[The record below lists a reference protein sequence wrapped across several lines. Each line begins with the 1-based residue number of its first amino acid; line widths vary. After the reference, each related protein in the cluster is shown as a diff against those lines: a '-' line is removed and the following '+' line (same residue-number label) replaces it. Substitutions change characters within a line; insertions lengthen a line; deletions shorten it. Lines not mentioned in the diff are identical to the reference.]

1 MNELVKIN
9 DNNQVTTDSLTVA
22 DRFGKRHCDVLRSIK
37 MLKCSKEFGERNFAL
52 SSYITEQGK
61 EQPYYDMTYDG
72 WMFLVMG
79 FTGEKAAEWK
89 EKFIVAFRAM
99 EAELRKRQDK
109 PVEVVAHNRALPS
122 GKKEIVLSEKAKTE
136 IGGLVKK
143 CCAVAVREE
152 LAKAFDDLVFRE
164 NIRSIVRDAVRDEVA
179 DYLLKDGVK
188 QGTFNTSPTADGLP
202 AVNWVVG
209 ISHGATALYDLIQQ
223 YQKRQKDAVALLE
236 SRKC

>member
-37 MLKCSKEFGERNFAL
+37 LLKCSKDFNARNFA
-52 SSYITEQGK
+52 SVEYKDQKGEKRT
-61 EQPYYDMTYDG
+61 YYDMTQDG

-109 PVEVVAHNRALPS
+109 PVIVSEHTRSLPS
-122 GKKEIVLSEKAKTE
+122 GKKEIVLSEKAKAE
-136 IGGLVKK
+136 IGGIVKS
-143 CCAVAVREE
+143 CVAFAVREE
-152 LAKAFDDLVFRE
+152 LVAIMSGSGKTEYWEVSDRDLLYQLYHWHATKNKKDTLEFRRLHAE
-164 NIRSIVRDAVRDEVA
+164 NDRLAAENADLKNRMSQISSWVR
-179 DYLLKDGVK
+179 
-188 QGTFNTSPTADGLP
+188 
-202 AVNWVVG
+202 
-209 ISHGATALYDLIQQ
+209 
-223 YQKRQKDAVALLE
+223 
-236 SRKC
+236 

>member
-37 MLKCSKEFGERNFAL
+37 LLKCSKDFNARNFA
-52 SSYITEQGK
+52 SVEYKDQKGEKRT
-61 EQPYYDMTYDG
+61 YYDMTQDG

-109 PVEVVAHNRALPS
+109 PVIVSEHTRSLPS

-136 IGGLVKK
+136 IGGIVKS
-143 CCAVAVREE
+143 CVAFAVREE
-152 LAKAFDDLVFRE
+152 LAAILSGSGKTEYWEVSDRDLLYQLYHWHATKNKKDTLEFRRLHAE
-164 NIRSIVRDAVRDEVA
+164 NDRLVA
-179 DYLLKDGVK
+179 ENADLKNRMS
-188 QGTFNTSPTADGLP
+188 Q
-202 AVNWVVG
+202 
-209 ISHGATALYDLIQQ
+209 ISSWI
-223 YQKRQKDAVALLE
+223 K
-236 SRKC
+236 